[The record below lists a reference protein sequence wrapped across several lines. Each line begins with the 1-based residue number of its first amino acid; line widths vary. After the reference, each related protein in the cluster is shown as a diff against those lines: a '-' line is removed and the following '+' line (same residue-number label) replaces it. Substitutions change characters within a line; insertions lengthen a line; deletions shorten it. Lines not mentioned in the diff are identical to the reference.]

1 MRISGITAKRGVNV
15 AMGKKYFEKMEKNT
29 KKDLSEL
36 EIKCK
41 GGSGTKDDYIQ
52 LAKLKKKLG

>member
-1 MRISGITAKRGVNV
+1 MS
-15 AMGKKYFEKMEKNT
+15 KKYLEKREKDT
-29 KKDLSEL
+29 KKELAEL

-41 GGSGTKDDYIQ
+41 VGSGTKDDYIQ